1 METIDRQKNLHESLR
16 NAMSNHLSVWHHTW
30 REKRDISSLCV
41 REDVYV
47 SLCVCDSVYESEAG
61 VCVGEGVSLGTSV
74 CV

>member
-1 METIDRQKNLHESLR
+1 M
-16 NAMSNHLSVWHHTW
+16 
-30 REKRDISSLCV
+30 
-41 REDVYV
+41 